1 MTIELSII
9 ILLLSIVIG
18 LTVYAFFLQKLM
30 KRAGMEL
37 LQAISDRQTVVD
49 YLETE
54 MAKSNALQLNED
66 DGFVKFLSQSRD
78 WAFQYIEDVQASLNT
93 FVETVGP
100 AMAYYDKYGRINE
113 SPSMNTIFDAYQKL
127 IEVLPE
133 NENKK
138 QGENNE

>member
-133 NENKK
+133 TNNK